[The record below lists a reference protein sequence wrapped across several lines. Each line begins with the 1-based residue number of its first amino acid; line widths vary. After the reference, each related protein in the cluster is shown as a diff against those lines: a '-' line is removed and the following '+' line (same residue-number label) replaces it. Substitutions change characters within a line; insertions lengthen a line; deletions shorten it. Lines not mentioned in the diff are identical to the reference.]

1 MIKRDQYQKNLIELN
16 NDLIRLL
23 ESKYLSIID
32 DIQDK
37 YDIIEKDVI
46 FEKKENKVLNKKIKF
61 LEKNIYNIVESQ
73 VALRTSHLSFELEF
87 YK

>member
-1 MIKRDQYQKNLIELN
+1 MLLNKQPAFVIKRDQYQQNLIELN

-46 FEKKENKVLNKKIKF
+46 FEKKENKVLNKKI
-61 LEKNIYNIVESQ
+61 
-73 VALRTSHLSFELEF
+73 
-87 YK
+87 